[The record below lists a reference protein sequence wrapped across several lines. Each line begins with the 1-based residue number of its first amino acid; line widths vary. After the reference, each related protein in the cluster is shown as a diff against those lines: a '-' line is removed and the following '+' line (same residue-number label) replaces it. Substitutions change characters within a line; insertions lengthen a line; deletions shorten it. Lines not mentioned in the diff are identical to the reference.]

1 MAETRGRTFP
11 SYQDWARSNRG
22 AWWVYLIGAAT
33 ILVAWTIGSI
43 ILVAGAM
50 TSAGSD
56 SSDLDFG
63 SAWSTNFV
71 LLVTFIPFF
80 FATPLVVQFL
90 HGRPWQ
96 TIITPF
102 RKIRLSMIGLG
113 ALVWGGLLAVS
124 VAISLPLT
132 DVRPTWAFEPGPFT
146 ANLIIVLIV
155 LGFQTSAEEMFFRG
169 YLASWISLRLKNV
182 WLQSLIIGVLFMLP
196 HLGNPEVADLDGLTF
211 LLAASTYFAV
221 GFSWM
226 FVARMTGSIEIALG
240 AHFINN
246 FLVTIVI
253 GSDGGTLGGGSLWT
267 SDAGFTA
274 LDAVSTWLVCL
285 LFVAIC
291 FRMRGTGDVRP
302 VMAPHRKA
310 PVVKRL
316 PPPGW
321 YFDPWRTAVYR
332 YWDGN
337 HWTPWCS
344 IPLHTNY
351 QVDQPSGSRFSG
363 ANL

>member
-1 MAETRGRTFP
+1 MTQTHTEHVP

-22 AWWVYLIGAAT
+22 AWWVYLIGAVT
-33 ILVAWTIGSI
+33 ILLAWTIGSAI
-43 ILVAGAM
+43 YVVGAVASTGNDNA
-50 TSAGSD
+50 
-56 SSDLDFG
+56 DLDFG

-80 FATPLVVQFL
+80 FATPLIVQFL

-102 RKIRLSMIGLG
+102 RKIRLRMIGLG
-113 ALVWGGLLAVS
+113 ALVWGALLAAS
-124 VAISLPLT
+124 VAVSLPFA
-132 DVRPTWAFEPGPFT
+132 DVQPTWAFDPVPFA
-146 ANLIIVLIV
+146 ANLVVVLIV
-155 LGFQTSAEEMFFRG
+155 LAFQTSAEEMFFRG

-226 FVARMTGSIEIALG
+226 FVSRMTGSIEIALG

-253 GSDGGTLGGGSLWT
+253 GSDGGTLSGGSLWT

-274 LDAVSTWLVCL
+274 LDALSTWIVCA
-285 LFVAIC
+285 LFIVIC
-291 FRMRGTGDVRP
+291 FRMRGSGEVRP
-302 VMAPHRKA
+302 VMPPRVKA
-310 PVVKRL
+310 PTVRRL

-337 HWTPWCS
+337 RWTPWCS
-344 IPLHTNY
+344 IPLMPDY
-351 QVDQPSGSRFSG
+351 RMDQPSDSRFSG